1 MFLLDLQDLAGSG
14 VHIHLDQPA
23 VAGDQFD
30 LIDADSIGIFKLDLD
45 HGAGMVGVQLPQDL
59 RQGQDFPAFDGL
71 LGQFEI
77 GQGVWLPPYG
87 RGDNQGKDDG
97 KQVFL
102 AAQITAAVLTNR

>member
-1 MFLLDLQDLAGSG
+1 
-14 VHIHLDQPA
+14 
-23 VAGDQFD
+23 
-30 LIDADSIGIFKLDLD
+30 
-45 HGAGMVGVQLPQDL
+45 MVGVQLPQDL

-87 RGDNQGKDDG
+87 RGDNQRKDDG
-97 KQVFL
+97 KQVFH